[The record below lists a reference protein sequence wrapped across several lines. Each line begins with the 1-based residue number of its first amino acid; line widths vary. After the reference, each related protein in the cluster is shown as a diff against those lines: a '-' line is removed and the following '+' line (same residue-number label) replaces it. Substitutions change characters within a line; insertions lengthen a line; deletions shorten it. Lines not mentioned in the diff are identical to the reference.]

1 MISHGKHDPRVF
13 EIHIKT
19 EDCLLK
25 SSLTSEF
32 NVNLEASIVPRPN
45 HFLSVSLASASI
57 PYTWYNFSENLQ
69 SNKLAF
75 DETSFTFQEGNYDI
89 DEICSLLTSEATFPF
104 SCTINYNSAKVTLTN
119 TGDTPHDL
127 KFSDASTQGLVEA
140 LGFEETDR
148 QVAAGSSITSDNTIN
163 MNVVTALFLY
173 TDLGIDNVISTSNG
187 GNHAPILEKIELFGV
202 SPFGIIQF
210 SSEQTIAFHAK
221 MQVTEFRNFSIS
233 LRDQKGRLV
242 DLNNR
247 HFELSIHVKE
257 KEVFDQEEEVEFPET
272 FGGKRRRV
280 ATDETEF
287 ESQATVEK
295 DNESTPIPSTVSRR
309 RETPPVPTFRRSERL
324 STRSK
329 IKSPAV
335 VRASSL
341 QKNPQKQDHPGTSL
355 SKNSV
360 ELQNA
365 MLAAHLLDL

>member
-25 SSLTSEF
+25 SNLTSEF
-32 NVNLEASIVPRPN
+32 DVSLDASIVPRPS

-75 DETSFTFQEGNYDI
+75 DDTSFTFQEGNYDI
-89 DEICSLLTSEATFPF
+89 DEICSLLTGEATFPF

-119 TGDTPHDL
+119 TDNTLHVI
-127 KFSDASTQGLVEA
+127 KFSEASTQGLVEA
-140 LGFEETDR
+140 LGFKETDR

-173 TDLGIDNVISTSNG
+173 TNLGIDNVISSSNG
-187 GNHAPILEKIELFGV
+187 GNFAPILDKIELFGV
-202 SPFGIIQF
+202 SPFGVIQF

-221 MQVTEFRNFSIS
+221 MQITELRNFSLS

-247 HFELSIHVKE
+247 HFELTIHVKE
-257 KEVFDQEEEVEFPET
+257 KEVFNEEEVLET
-272 FGGKRRRV
+272 LGGKRRRV
-280 ATDETEF
+280 AADESGF
-287 ESQATVEK
+287 ESQEISE
-295 DNESTPIPSTVSRR
+295 DIDSTPTQPTVSRR
-309 RETPPVPTFRRSERL
+309 RETPPVPPFRRSERL
-324 STRSK
+324 SVRNK
-329 IKSPAV
+329 IVTPTVPSAPT
-335 VRASSL
+335 L
-341 QKNPQKQDHPGTSL
+341 QKNPRILQKQDHPGSSL
-355 SKNSV
+355 SKNTV

-365 MLAAHLLDL
+365 MLAAHLLEL